1 MRSPIVASVALVAV
15 IAVPVAAVAA
25 TKHHHKAHHVATH
38 HSIRA
43 AYGMYD
49 PPRAYD
55 PPQAA
60 VLTPVGMCDGAYLN
74 TITVEACDNLAVN
87 GL

>member
-1 MRSPIVASVALVAV
+1 VALVAV

-25 TKHHHKAHHVATH
+25 TKHHHKAHHVASH

-49 PPRAYD
+49 PSRTYD
-55 PPQAA
+55 PPQL
-60 VLTPVGMCDGAYLN
+60 VRTPISMCDGAYLN
-74 TITVEACDNLAVN
+74 TVTVESCDNLAVN